1 MPHFLEKSIPVIA
14 LALLAVGCVRAQPPP
29 PPPPS
34 QPTPAAT
41 EPAQIEVISVEDS
54 EPDSTVSAD
63 VKVSFME
70 LSRIQEFSEEIRAL
84 RDQIEVLE
92 FNLQD
97 ARKRQLQLYDDLDA
111 RLRKIERAS
120 LEPVPNIPVPETPAT
135 IQEPEATPSN
145 SDTSDSDEQI
155 TVSVVKEPV
164 VEAIDP
170 EAVSALYNDAFKD
183 IKEGR
188 YVDSIEKFQALIKDY
203 PSSDLADD
211 AVYWIAEA
219 NFVTK
224 NTEEAL
230 QLLEF
235 FVENYPQNRR
245 TPDALLKTG
254 VIYYE
259 IGDYERARDYFT
271 EVIDRYPASRV
282 KFSAQRRLDKMNRDG
297 LL

>member
-1 MPHFLEKSIPVIA
+1 MLHSLEKSIPVIA
-14 LALLAVGCVRAQPPP
+14 LALIAVGCIQAQPPP
-29 PPPPS
+29 PP
-34 QPTPAAT
+34 PTPAAT

-54 EPDSTVSAD
+54 EPDPTVSAD

-92 FNLQD
+92 FDLQD

-120 LEPVPNIPVPETPAT
+120 VEQVPDVPEPDAPTT
-135 IQEPEATPSN
+135 VQEPEVMSSD

-164 VEAIDP
+164 VEAVDP
-170 EAVSALYNDAFKD
+170 EVVSALYNDAFKD

-188 YVDSIEKFQALIKDY
+188 YADSIEKFQALISDY
-203 PSSDLADD
+203 PNSDLADD
-211 AVYWIAEA
+211 ALYWIAEA
-219 NFVTK
+219 HFVTK
-224 NTEEAL
+224 NTEVAL
-230 QLLEF
+230 QMLEY
-235 FVENYPQNRR
+235 FVKNYPQNRR

-259 IGDYERARDYFT
+259 IGDYEQARDYFT